1 MELNVAVAVAA
12 AFRARVHVDD
22 VPLQAPDQ
30 PANFEPD
37 LAVAVS
43 LTDVPLAN
51 LSLHVEPQLMPDGPL
66 VMVPEPVPALLTVN

>member
-1 MELNVAVAVAA
+1 VELNVAVAVAA
-12 AFRARVHVDD
+12 ALRARVHVD

-51 LSLHVEPQLMPDGPL
+51 LSLHVDPQLMPDGLL
-66 VMVPEPVPALLTVN
+66 VTVPAPVPALLTVS